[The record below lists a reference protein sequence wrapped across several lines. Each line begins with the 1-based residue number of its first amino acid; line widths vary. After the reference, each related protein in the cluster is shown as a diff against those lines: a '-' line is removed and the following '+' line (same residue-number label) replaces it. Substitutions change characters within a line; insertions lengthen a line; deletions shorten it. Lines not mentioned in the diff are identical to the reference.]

1 MLHFCNIQFTLSLIV
16 DVILH
21 NFNICSLLHCST
33 TALLALQ
40 GCCVPLYC
48 SMLVCCVVG
57 SYCSMLV
64 WRGGELLGWC
74 WSRGCWAAGCTA
86 ALLWAAPP
94 TPHNLLAITFRLS
107 ASSLAPVY
115 IKIFYP
121 LTILRLTSCS
131 LIMSISS
138 SICLHAR
145 YILSAIPAV

>member
-48 SMLVCCVVG
+48 SMLV
-57 SYCSMLV
+57 

-94 TPHNLLAITFRLS
+94 TPHNILAITFRLA

-121 LTILRLTSCS
+121 LTILKPTSLFSYHVNIFVNMFACP
-131 LIMSISS
+131 IHF
-138 SICLHAR
+138 CLQ
-145 YILSAIPAV
+145 YQPFKS

>member
-1 MLHFCNIQFTLSLIV
+1 MLHFCNIQFALSLIV

-48 SMLVCCVVG
+48 SMLVWRVVG
-57 SYCSMLV
+57 SY
-64 WRGGELLGWC
+64 
-74 WSRGCWAAGCTA
+74 WAGAGHEVAGPPGCTA

-94 TPHNLLAITFRLS
+94 TPHNLLSTTFRLA

-115 IKIFYP
+115 KTIFYP
-121 LTILRLTSCS
+121 LTILKPTSLSSYHVNIFVNIFACPIQFCLQYHQPFKSRL
-131 LIMSISS
+131 
-138 SICLHAR
+138 
-145 YILSAIPAV
+145 